1 MKNKNDQLKEIVK
14 ETYSKIALQTKEENE
29 TSCCGVGG
37 CSTID
42 YNVFSESERYQNLE
56 GYNPEADL
64 GLGCG
69 LPTEFALIRKGDTV
83 VDLGSG
89 AGNDCFVARAIAGEE
104 GEVIGIDMTEAMI
117 QKAKVNAETLGFKNV
132 QFRLGDIEDLP
143 LSSKRADV
151 VVSNCVLNLVP
162 DKARAFSEV
171 YRVLKPGGHFSISDV
186 VLQGNLPEEIKKE
199 AEMYAGCVAG
209 ALEKTDYLDMIAE
222 AGFVNIKVQKEK
234 AITLPDQILSKFLS
248 AGQLSEYKQQGKGV
262 YSITVYADRPEA
274 SCGCGP
280 AAKCC

>member
-1 MKNKNDQLKEIVK
+1 MENKNKKLKEVVK
-14 ETYSKIALQTKEENE
+14 ETYAKIALQSKEQNE
-29 TSCCGVGG
+29 ASCCGVGG
-37 CSTID
+37 CATVD
-42 YNVFSESERYQNLE
+42 YNVFSESYKGLQ

-69 LPTEFALIRKGDTV
+69 LPTEFALIKNGDTV

-117 QKAKVNAETLGFKNV
+117 QKAKTNAEKLGFKNV
-132 QFRLGDIEDLP
+132 QFRLGDIEDMP

-162 DKARAFSEV
+162 DKVKAFAEIF
-171 YRVLKPGGHFSISDV
+171 RVLKPGGHFSISDV
-186 VLQGNLPEEIKKE
+186 VLKGNLPQAIKAE

-209 ALEKTDYLDMIAE
+209 AMEMNDYLASIAQ

-234 AITLPDQILSKFLS
+234 AVTLPDEILSKYLS
-248 AGQLSEYKQQGKGV
+248 PAELSEYKQKEKGV
-262 YSITVYADRPEA
+262 FSVNVYADKPE
-274 SCGCGP
+274 STCGCDP
-280 AAKCC
+280 KSKCC